1 MRVGGAPGGCGGGD
15 GSGAAGIPWLC
26 LTGGGVKPKNKG
38 MLRLIAPLL
47 LLLQAFAAMA
57 PVGGV
62 ELCLGI
68 PGGRDATPAET
79 SCGCGHHAEDPKS
92 DLPAAPDEPGA
103 PLDSEVCVDLE
114 LVAEEALPVDLEG
127 GKCFASLTAEAAE
140 SSLARW
146 TSPSEAPRRA
156 RRRAPPRAAPPS
168 RSAALRHRVTVQV
181 LR

>member
-1 MRVGGAPGGCGGGD
+1 MRAGGAPGGSVGGD

-26 LTGGGVKPKNKG
+26 LTGGGVKPKNKE

-114 LVAEEALPVDLEG
+114 LVAEEALPVDLEVATPRDGPGPSLIG
-127 GKCFASLTAEAAE
+127 GAPGNP
-140 SSLARW
+140 LAR
-146 TSPSEAPRRA
+146 SPSVSAPVPA
-156 RRRAPPRAAPPS
+156 VSFEVPAP
-168 RSAALRHRVTVQV
+168 
-181 LR
+181 